1 MNQSNFLKVLK
12 QITMPPIFEDIE
24 KSAQSRF
31 LYAVIQS
38 ILLFVALAWII
49 ASIFFP
55 NSDFLKIQFAFY
67 IATIAICLGLMWA
80 INQGYTAFAGTT
92 LSIGLWMIIAIGAY
106 GNEGTNG
113 SAYPVFYVVILI
125 AGLITSL
132 RLSALLTIAGLLYGA
147 ALIWLDGHQLL
158 PPSLSPVT
166 PVNSFMSYIPGFF
179 VVPLL
184 IYFYQRNVQQLLERV
199 RRSEAEKKAAEI
211 YQIKNLELQQ
221 EIAERKKVEAALVQA
236 KEAAEVANEA
246 KSEFLSSMSHELRT
260 PLNGIL
266 GYAQVLARK
275 QAFAPEE
282 THQAVAIIEQ
292 SGQHLLMLIND
303 ILDLAKIEARKLE
316 LVPEQLDFPRFLN
329 SIASLMEMRAQEKGL
344 ALVYELDGDLPA
356 GIWADEKRLRQI
368 LINLLGNGVK
378 FTHTGSVTLRVA
390 RLETAERGKVALRFA
405 IDDTGIGIEPEN
417 LEKIF
422 QPFEQVGTQ
431 GYKAHGTGLGLA
443 ISRRLVEAMGG
454 KLHVVSEVDK
464 GSCFW
469 FDLSFTETTPTA
481 VLPTQTIIG
490 YVGPRCKVLVADD
503 IAYNRVLLVDLLSQ
517 LGFDVV
523 EAVDGQEAV
532 SQAQEHQPE
541 LILMDL
547 IMPVMSGEQA
557 IQMIQAQERDKRPF
571 IIAVSASVLSEENQ
585 RQVGADAFLAKP
597 VHVDS
602 LLGLLQQH
610 MGLVWQVNEVEETAV
625 YPTNGQTTSQNL
637 PTAAE
642 LADLHELALKG
653 DLTAVQQQLET
664 MQQANPHLATFV
676 QQCKTLATQ
685 FEEEKLIQLLEQY
698 HLQQTVLN
706 HGQ

>member
-1 MNQSNFLKVLK
+1 MSQNNILKLLR
-12 QITMPPIFEDIE
+12 QLTTPPIFEDIE

-38 ILLFVALAWII
+38 IMLFVALAWII
-49 ASIFFP
+49 AIIFFP
-55 NSDFLKIQFAFY
+55 NSDFIEIQFAFY
-67 IATIAICLGLMWA
+67 VATIAICLGLMWV
-80 INQGYTAFAGTT
+80 INKGYTAFAGTT
-92 LSIGLWMIIAIGAY
+92 LSIGLWVIIAVGAY

-113 SAYPVFYVVILI
+113 SAYPVFYVVILV
-125 AGLITSL
+125 AGLVTSL
-132 RLSALLTIAGLLYGA
+132 RLSAFLTIAGLLYGA
-147 ALIWLDGHQLL
+147 ALIWLDGRQLL
-158 PPSLSPVT
+158 PPSLSPIT

-184 IYFYQRNVQQLLERV
+184 IYFYQRNVRHLLERV
-199 RRSEAEKKAAEI
+199 HRSEAEKKEAEI

-275 QAFAPEE
+275 QQFAPEE

-316 LVPEQLDFPRFLN
+316 VVPEQLDLPRFLN

-344 ALVYELDGDLPA
+344 SLVYELDGNLPA

-368 LINLLGNGVK
+368 LINLLGNAVK
-378 FTHTGSVTLRVA
+378 FTHSGHVTLRVT
-390 RLETAERGKVALRFA
+390 RLETAELGQVALRFA

-417 LEKIF
+417 LERIF

-443 ISRRLVEAMGG
+443 ISKRLVEAMGG
-454 KLHVVSEVDK
+454 KLQVVSEVDK

-469 FDLSFTETTPTA
+469 FDLSFTITTPTA
-481 VLPTQTIIG
+481 VLPSQTITG
-490 YVGPRCKVLVADD
+490 YVGPRCTALVADD

-517 LGFDVV
+517 LGFEVV
-523 EAVDGQEAV
+523 EAVDGEEAV
-532 SQAQEHQPE
+532 AQAQLHQPE

-547 IMPVMSGEQA
+547 IMPIMSGEQA
-557 IQMIQAQERDKRPF
+557 IKQIQAQARDKRPL
-571 IIAVSASVLSEENQ
+571 IIAVSASVLSEESQ
-585 RQVGADAFLAKP
+585 QQVGADAFLAKP

-602 LLGLLQQH
+602 LLGLLQQQ
-610 MGLVWQVNEVEETAV
+610 MGLMWQVDDGEETAV
-625 YPTNGQTTSQNL
+625 YPGNGPTAAQIL
-637 PTAAE
+637 PAAAE
-642 LADLHELALKG
+642 LANLHELALKG
-653 DLTAVQQQLET
+653 DLTAVQKQLDT
-664 MQQANPHLATFV
+664 MQQQTPQIAPFV
-676 QQCKTLATQ
+676 QHCKMLAAQ

-698 HLQQTVLN
+698 HRQQTVLN
-706 HGQ
+706 HEQ